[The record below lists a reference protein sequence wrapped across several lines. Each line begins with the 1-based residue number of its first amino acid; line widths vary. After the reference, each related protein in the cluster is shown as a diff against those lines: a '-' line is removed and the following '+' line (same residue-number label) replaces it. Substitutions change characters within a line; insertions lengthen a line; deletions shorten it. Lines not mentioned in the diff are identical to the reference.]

1 MEDQEFN
8 YDNINFEEY
17 PETFTLNGSVFGY
30 EIEVPTKLVLRSIT
44 IAHMFFA
51 TGKENNEPIPIF
63 AFPKPISENNAH
75 KFLNIASEYY
85 SNMDIAVGHF
95 YDIVKKN
102 EASFADTL
110 LFIEFA
116 NFADFK
122 ELYDMYCQYF
132 AYLIRIGEINID
144 K

>member
-1 MEDQEFN
+1 MAEQEFN
-8 YDNINFEEY
+8 YDTINFEEY
-17 PETFTLNGSVFGY
+17 PETFTLCGSEFGY
-30 EIEVPTKLVLRSIT
+30 AIQVPTKLAMRSIT
-44 IAHMFFA
+44 IANMIFA
-51 TGKENNEPIPIF
+51 TGGESNEPIPIF
-63 AFPKPISENNAH
+63 AFGKSISEENAN
-75 KFLNIASEYY
+75 KFLSIANEYY

-102 EASFADTL
+102 NVSLDDTM

-132 AYLIRIGEINID
+132 AYLIKIKEVNIEN
-144 K
+144 

>member
-1 MEDQEFN
+1 MAEQEFN
-8 YDNINFEEY
+8 YDTIKFEEY
-17 PETFTLNGSVFGY
+17 PETFTLTGSEFGY
-30 EIEVPTKLVLRSIT
+30 SLQVPAKLAMRSIT
-44 IAHMFFA
+44 IANMIFA
-51 TGKENNEPIPIF
+51 TGGESNEPIPIF
-63 AFPKPISENNAH
+63 AFAKPINENNAN

-116 NFADFK
+116 SFADFK